1 MSICEISAGDK
12 RESRMCSILYF
23 EGVCGVWRKSQVP
36 DSRGSCGRVFMS
48 GAGLV
53 PLVSREDCSDTGDAT
68 LLTAFNKWEGDYYSK

>member
-1 MSICEISAGDK
+1 M
-12 RESRMCSILYF
+12 
-23 EGVCGVWRKSQVP
+23 P